1 MLAQYSSRQ
10 IWLYLLGSAALA
22 AWLIFG
28 IVPKHREL
36 AKLRE
41 EIRLLNRLE
50 KDQATHQRALEET
63 ERLLARAEQLLAKQA
78 VIPPA
83 CEEDSGLFARVA
95 EVAQGAGII
104 LTRFRP
110 VEAQQTPQKKT
121 TEGLQISC
129 LGSFEPIA
137 QFLVLLESPPFS
149 LHVVELTWRK
159 KQEDAEILE
168 VEAICEK

>member
-1 MLAQYSSRQ
+1 MLAHYSSRQ

-28 IVPKHREL
+28 IVPRHREL

-50 KDQATHQRALEET
+50 KDQATHKRALQET
-63 ERLLARAEQLLAKQA
+63 ERLLARAKQLLGKEA
-78 VIPPA
+78 VIPPG

-95 EVAQGAGII
+95 EVAQRAGII

-110 VEAQQTPQKKT
+110 TEAQQTPQKKAT
-121 TEGLQISC
+121 AGLHLSC
-129 LGSFEPIA
+129 LGSFEQIA

-159 KQEDAEILE
+159 KQVDGEILE
-168 VEAICEK
+168 IEAKCEK